1 MSCNSLITGGFVLD
15 CANLPIAGLESD
27 IVLINI
33 DDIDKSATTFNANNE
48 LLVTN
53 FQLKTGKTGYAL
65 QGVKQSNGKNYSLVL
80 GENLP
85 NRFMHGITG
94 KILSPSVENKLQLQ
108 KLALGGKYVAVVK
121 QNWKGADREDAFEI
135 LGYNVGLILKEAT
148 NNSTEES
155 NTIVLVLGS
164 EEGFEETKVPFNLL
178 KTDFATTDVLFT
190 NKFIQV

>member
-1 MSCNSLITGGFVLD
+1 MSCITKITGGFALD

-33 DDIDKSATTFNANNE
+33 DDVDKAATTFNVSNE

-53 FQLKTGKTGYAL
+53 FQLKAGRTGYAL
-65 QGVKQSNGKNYSLVL
+65 QGVKQSNGKNYQLVL

-85 NRFMHGITG
+85 NRFTHGITG
-94 KILSPSVENKLQLQ
+94 KILTPSVENKLQLQ

-121 QNWKGADREDAFEI
+121 QNWKGTDSMDAFEI

-164 EEGFEETKVPFNLL
+164 EDGFEETKVPLNLL
-178 KTDFATTDVLFT
+178 KTDYATTDALFD
-190 NKFIQV
+190 NKFIQT